1 MAMEESKDTKMT
13 HILKLNDS
21 ELQIL
26 ITYYEMGMNLKD
38 EVAQNLAKQM
48 HKDDNL
54 DFNKDVVW
62 LKLQDLIGPT
72 GEFAECGGVK

>member
-1 MAMEESKDTKMT
+1 MKHT
-13 HILKLNDS
+13 LKLSDS
-21 ELQIL
+21 ELEIL

-38 EVAQNLAKQM
+38 ELAQNIVKQM

-54 DFNKDVVW
+54 DVNKDVVW
-62 LKLQDLIGPT
+62 LKLQDLIDPT

>member
-1 MAMEESKDTKMT
+1 MKHT
-13 HILKLNDS
+13 LKLSDS
-21 ELQIL
+21 ELEIL

-62 LKLQDLIGPT
+62 LKLQDLIDPT

>member
-1 MAMEESKDTKMT
+1 MT
-13 HILKLNDS
+13 HTLKLSDS
-21 ELQIL
+21 ELEIL

-38 EVAQNLAKQM
+38 KVAQNIVKQM

-62 LKLQDLIGPT
+62 LKLQDLIDPT

>member
-13 HILKLNDS
+13 HTLKLNDS
-21 ELQIL
+21 ELEIL

-62 LKLQDLIGPT
+62 LKLQDLIDPT

>member
-1 MAMEESKDTKMT
+1 MT
-13 HILKLNDS
+13 HTLKLSDT
-21 ELQIL
+21 ELEIL
-26 ITYYEMGMNLKD
+26 ITYYEMGMNIKD
-38 EVAQNLAKQM
+38 KVAQNIVKQM

-62 LKLQDLIGPT
+62 LKLQDLIDPT

>member
-1 MAMEESKDTKMT
+1 MAMEESRDTKMT
-13 HILKLNDS
+13 HTLKLNDS
-21 ELQIL
+21 ELEIL

-38 EVAQNLAKQM
+38 EVAQNLVRQM

-62 LKLQDLIGPT
+62 LKLQDLIDPT

>member
-1 MAMEESKDTKMT
+1 MT
-13 HILKLNDS
+13 HTLKLNDS
-21 ELQIL
+21 ELEIL

-38 EVAQNLAKQM
+38 ESAQNLAKQM

-62 LKLQDLIGPT
+62 LKLHDLVDPT

>member
-1 MAMEESKDTKMT
+1 MT
-13 HILKLNDS
+13 HTLKLSDS
-21 ELQIL
+21 ELEIL

-38 EVAQNLAKQM
+38 KVAQNIVKQM

-62 LKLQDLIGPT
+62 LKLQDLIDPT
-72 GEFAECGGVK
+72 GEFADCGGVK

>member
-1 MAMEESKDTKMT
+1 MT
-13 HILKLNDS
+13 HTLKLSDS
-21 ELQIL
+21 ELEIL

-38 EVAQNLAKQM
+38 KVAQNIVKQM

-62 LKLQDLIGPT
+62 LKLQNLIDPT

>member
-13 HILKLNDS
+13 HTLKLNDS
-21 ELQIL
+21 ELEIL

-38 EVAQNLAKQM
+38 EVAQNLVRQM

-62 LKLQDLIGPT
+62 LKLQDLIDPT